1 MGLGVVSVCLPTYRP
16 LFSMVIPKLRTKMAS
31 FGSGWD
37 SDRGLQAALPEIPET
52 EETPNPS
59 DVTFLGEGLG
69 GKDAESGLGPTRPKP
84 SQSRA
89 FDHIGILGGSLDLD
103 VERGGSAGKD
113 VSTVV
118 REKV

>member
-37 SDRGLQAALPEIPET
+37 SDRGLQAALPAIP
-52 EETPNPS
+52 ETPNPR

-69 GKDAESGLGPTRPKP
+69 GKDAKSGLGPTRPKP

-89 FDHIGILGGSLDLD
+89 FDHIGILGGALDLD
-103 VERGGSAGKD
+103 LERGDSAGKD